1 MDDDLESF
9 LAEQKAKVAEERA
22 ILAQDPPYLEI
33 RQTKGF
39 NAYNSTIKEN
49 IPPSKWSSVQ
59 RPPSN
64 PEESAGLSLQLG
76 EDYERKKHRLQQE
89 LRLDYRRYMAQ
100 GKQVNVAAG
109 EAGLSQHG
117 LSLPLTVSRRAQ
129 ALSKGPSYS
138 LENQPSPR
146 PPTIREQPP
155 SRKDATTLI
164 EAGQSGPAVPRG
176 RRLHEGRG
184 YRPGGELDQW
194 ERPRGT
200 RAELGWGRDCSDY
213 EEEEELPALDR
224 RAPRGSQEPGHT
236 DRRGRRYRADRDVPR
251 LRERGLNDF
260 EDFPEMFR
268 YVQRLRNENRL
279 LRERRGA
286 EPPPACDDDRRD
298 ESLGTLSTT
307 PKPRLQEAGPGR
319 PNEKSRSTVRK
330 DEAEFATGLMIGAAD
345 ADAVAQRRKE
355 LYRQELQEQMAEQQ
369 RNRKREKELE
379 HKVAVTGALDP
390 EKPPDRIRY
399 FGPMGRNSSQMG
411 RGLDAPSRVDLGGA
425 AHDER
430 LPPERPRVAFQSPLL
445 DYGAALGVLEG
456 STTSGVTPVHEDY
469 HRGPSSNLGDLSA
482 ARLSGVPQP
491 PPSTLSDM
499 YRTPYDDAYFYYG
512 ARDPLDPGLAHYG
525 PAAAAP
531 PTALNLLS
539 GAQSLAPPGRLGPHP
554 PFSSQRD
561 AGPLRPR
568 AGVFPPGKDETQAKE
583 SLRSYQEALKQQIR
597 EQQERRRRE
606 KEERERDEARLE
618 AEMRTYDPWGRGGG
632 GAPLKD
638 GQGNLISDLN
648 QMHKTNEEAYL
659 NPSSRDKRELG
670 SSDRKEPSPKT
681 GERPPS
687 SVRVSGFTYGQ
698 SPFAR
703 GSVFTDVPTPQQ
715 LQQQDKY
722 KDCLRQQ
729 IEEKRCREAEERE
742 RLRQEE
748 EKEERRLEEQ
758 RARILREY
766 EEEQEKRR
774 RKELEQK
781 AKNEE
786 LARLAEER
794 RKEAERKKKEQE
806 EKEREARRRE
816 YEQERQARLQEVVRE
831 PSPPIPTL
839 QKRWGSRYT
848 PRPPSVDSRRSTV
861 TLSERCLSGS
871 QSPPVPAQRNQ
882 LRAAAEQQGVISELS
897 ALRRQLRSEQRRLG
911 EQLQMQAEWEG
922 LDTPLGERER
932 PHVDVFDMARLRIQA
947 PVRRPSSK
955 TSEPISVQSSCDFK
969 PLRYRDRDSAE
980 DAGQS
985 LYPEPPGEGSM
996 QQRRAANLRRGG
1008 ANDYFD
1014 LSPRVHHVRHT
1025 RKCSEDGSLRGSLL
1039 ESESAFIDPN
1049 GEAFPVSPEP
1059 ELRPRQLSAR
1069 ERRRMKRVEAHSER
1083 GSERGE
1089 RQLADPQPNQVK
1101 GHQGDRGE
1109 ETEDPSCGDWRKAE
1123 GHPQVSQPAPHREIS
1138 TETSRTETWTRPG
1151 TSDTLKRLG
1160 ADPAHSDRPS
1170 SRESLVHGWDGP
1182 STYHG

>member
-33 RQTKGF
+33 RTKAC
-39 NAYNSTIKEN
+39 NAYNSAIKEN
-49 IPPSKWSSVQ
+49 IPPSKWSAVQ
-59 RPPSN
+59 RLHNSQ
-64 PEESAGLSLQLG
+64 EESSLSLQLG

-100 GKQVNVAAG
+100 G
-109 EAGLSQHG
+109 LS
-117 LSLPLTVSRRAQ
+117 
-129 ALSKGPSYS
+129 SKGPSDP
-138 LENQPSPR
+138 LEIQPNPR
-146 PPTIREQPP
+146 PPTIREQPL
-155 SRKDATTLI
+155 SRKDAATLT
-164 EAGQSGPAVPRG
+164 EPGPAVPRG
-176 RRLHEGRG
+176 RRHQEGRS
-184 YRPGGELDQW
+184 RLTEGELDQW

-200 RAELGWGRDCSDY
+200 KAELGLGRDCSDC
-213 EEEEELPALDR
+213 EEEEELAVLDR
-224 RAPRGSQEPGHT
+224 RAPRGSQEAGHG
-236 DRRGRRYRADRDVPR
+236 DRRGRRYRADRDGPR

-268 YVQRLRNENRL
+268 YLQRLRNENRL

-286 EPPPACDDDRRD
+286 ELPAVCDDDRR
-298 ESLGTLSTT
+298 EGSRGTLSTT

-330 DEAEFATGLMIGAAD
+330 NEVEFATGLMIGAAD

-379 HKVAVTGALDP
+379 LKVAVTGAFVP
-390 EKPPDRIRY
+390 EKPPDRIRQ
-399 FGPMGRNSSQMG
+399 FGPMGRNSSQIG
-411 RGLDAPSRVDLGGA
+411 RGLDAPGGVDLGGA
-425 AHDER
+425 PHDER

-445 DYGAALGVLEG
+445 DYGAALGVLDG
-456 STTSGVTPVHEDY
+456 SATSGVTPVHEDY
-469 HRGPSSNLGDLSA
+469 HRGPSSNLGDISA
-482 ARLSGVPQP
+482 TRLPGVPHP

-499 YRTPYDDAYFYYG
+499 YRTPYDEAYFYYG
-512 ARDPLDPGLAHYG
+512 ARDPLDPSLAHYG
-525 PAAAAP
+525 SGTVAP
-531 PTALNLLS
+531 PTALNLPS
-539 GAQSLAPPGRLGPHP
+539 GAPSLAPSVRLGPHP
-554 PFSSQRD
+554 PFSNQRD

-568 AGVFPPGKDETQAKE
+568 VGVFPPGKDETQAKE

-606 KEERERDEARLE
+606 KEESERYEARLE
-618 AEMRTYDPWGRGGG
+618 AELKTYDPWGRGGG
-632 GAPLKD
+632 GAPLRD

-659 NPSSRDKRELG
+659 NPPSRDKRESG
-670 SSDRKEPSPKT
+670 SGDQKEPSPKT

-698 SPFAR
+698 TSPFAR
-703 GSVFTDVPTPQQ
+703 GSVFTDTPTPQQ

-722 KDCLRQQ
+722 KDYLKQQ
-729 IEEKRCREAEERE
+729 IEEKRRREAEERE

-748 EKEERRLEEQ
+748 EKEERKLAEQ
-758 RARILREY
+758 RARIVREY

-774 RKELEQK
+774 RKEMEQK

-786 LARLAEER
+786 LVRLAEER

-816 YEQERQARLQEVVRE
+816 YEQERQARLQEVVRV

-839 QKRWGSRYT
+839 QKRWSSQYT
-848 PRPPSVDSRRSTV
+848 PRPPSVDSRHSTV

-871 QSPPVPAQRNQ
+871 QSPPVPARRNQ

-911 EQLQMQAEWEG
+911 EQLQMQAERDG
-922 LDTPLGERER
+922 LDTPLSERCRER
-932 PHVDVFDMARLRIQA
+932 PQVDVFDMARLRIQA
-947 PVRRPSSK
+947 PVRRPTSK
-955 TSEPISVQSSCDFK
+955 TSEPISVQSSFDFK
-969 PLRYRDRDSAE
+969 PLGYRDRDATE
-980 DAGQS
+980 DGGQT
-985 LYPEPPGEGSM
+985 LYPEPPGEGGGAM
-996 QQRRAANLRRGG
+996 QQRRAGSLRRGG
-1008 ANDYFD
+1008 ASGQNPLPLPPLERSTDYFD
-1014 LSPRVHHVRHT
+1014 LSPRLHHSRHT

-1059 ELRPRQLSAR
+1059 ELRSRQLSAR
-1069 ERRRMKRVEAHSER
+1069 ERRRMKRMEAHSVRDRVSPPLDR

-1089 RQLADPQPNQVK
+1089 RPLVGLQPKQVK
-1101 GHQGDRGE
+1101 GHQGRRGE
-1109 ETEDPSCGDWRKAE
+1109 ETEDPSCGDWRTAE
-1123 GHPQVSQPAPHREIS
+1123 EHLPGSQPTPHRQIS
-1138 TETSRTETWTRPG
+1138 TEISGTETWTRPD
-1151 TSDTLKRLG
+1151 TSEALKHLR
-1160 ADPAHSDRPS
+1160 ADPAQSDRPS